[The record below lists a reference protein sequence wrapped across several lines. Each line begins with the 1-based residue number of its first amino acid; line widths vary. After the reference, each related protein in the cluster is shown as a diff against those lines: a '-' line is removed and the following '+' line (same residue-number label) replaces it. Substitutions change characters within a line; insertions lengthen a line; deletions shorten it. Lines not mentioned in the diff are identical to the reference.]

1 LSQDAQKAERR
12 GRPARSRHKGSRRW
26 VTYIGYAVAAV
37 GLACLA
43 VHLFAG
49 WKLVQ
54 IDAMLPTYL
63 WIVTAVLIV
72 VGSVMVLVNEGVRRL
87 DGSEEVAFGQVVSE
101 SAPIGKSEE
110 KGGHRRSG

>member
-1 LSQDAQKAERR
+1 VSQDAQKAERR

-72 VGSVMVLVNEGVRRL
+72 VGSVMVRRL